1 MLTIENLNTHFGLSH
16 ILQGM
21 DFSVGESE
29 IVALVGRNGVGKTTT
44 LQTIAGWVSLTSGD
58 IVLNGRSIAGEAPDK
73 ICKAGISFVPEDRR
87 IFPGLTVQEN
97 LNLGLL
103 QTAGRSRSEK
113 RDAVEGVFEQ
123 FPRLKERRHQMG
135 TTLSGGEQ
143 QMLAIA
149 RVLVGRPS
157 LILIDEPTEGLAPI
171 IVEELFELIAGL
183 RDAGISVLL
192 VEQKIYKALD
202 IVDRAY
208 VVERGHIHLGGAMSE
223 PGLRDRIVDAVAI

>member
-1 MLTIENLNTHFGLSH
+1 MLNIQNLNTHFGLSH

-21 DFSVGESE
+21 DLSMGEAE

-44 LQTIAGWVSLTSGD
+44 LQTIAGWVQPTSGD
-58 IVLNGRSIAGEAPDK
+58 ITLKGKSIAGETPDT
-73 ICKAGISFVPEDRR
+73 ICRLGISFVPEDRR

-103 QTAGRSRSEK
+103 QTRGRSSSEAK
-113 RDAVEGVFEQ
+113 QAIEQIYAQ
-123 FPRLKERRHQMG
+123 FPRLKERRNQMG

-149 RVLVGRPS
+149 RVLVGTPS

-171 IVEELFELIAGL
+171 IVEELFEVISGL
-183 RDAGISVLL
+183 RDKGISVIL
-192 VEQKIYKALD
+192 VEQNVYKALE

-208 VVERGHIHLGGAMSE
+208 VVERGQIVMGGEISE
-223 PGLRDRIVDAVAI
+223 PGLRDKIIDAVAV